1 MNTLNQEVTFCI
13 KYNIDMNS
21 LTLLRIILLAQNNE
35 ELELVNRYFGSKPD
49 ILSSLNVLQSSG
61 IILKSFKVPNKG
73 ESIDVLS
80 IPFNKNVVKDFH
92 KASFDMGVELYE
104 AYPMSIFVKDQE
116 YKLRR
121 ISKKFNTLEDAYAA
135 YGKAIKWNPE
145 THKHVLE
152 LIELGKKTNY
162 VFTTLG
168 DFIVD
173 NDWLNM
179 ESLVNDNPKSNI
191 TMI

>member
-1 MNTLNQEVTFCI
+1 MNAI
-13 KYNIDMNS
+13 
-21 LTLLRIILLAQNNE
+21 TLLRIILLAQNNE
-35 ELELVNRYFGSKPD
+35 ELELVNRYFGSKPN
-49 ILSSLNVLQSSG
+49 ILSSLNVLQDSG
-61 IILKSFKVPNKG
+61 IILKSFKIPNKG
-73 ESIDVLS
+73 ESIDILS
-80 IPFNKNVVKDFH
+80 IPLNKNAVKDFH
-92 KASFDMGVELYE
+92 KTSFDMGVELYE

-121 ISKKFNTLEDAYAA
+121 ISKKFNTLEDAYSA

-179 ESLVNDNPKSNI
+179 ETLVTDNPKSNV
-191 TMI
+191 TML